1 MIRNGAKGLNRAKWM
16 FFLSLALLL
25 AGCKDGDRD
34 AMDMAVKYSLFTGYF
49 DFLTQDPWF

>member
-1 MIRNGAKGLNRAKWM
+1 MILNGTKGLKRAKWM

-25 AGCKDGDRD
+25 AGCKDGDNE